1 MSRIGKAPIPI
12 PDKVTVNLSGLAVTV
27 KGPKGELSRTL
38 PEGVSISQD
47 GDQLLVA
54 PTSEARRSRERHGLS
69 RTLVANMIEGVS
81 QGFTRKLEIVGVGYR
96 AQVQGKKLVVSA
108 GYSHPVE
115 MVPPD
120 GVTFAVE
127 NNTTVIVSGADK
139 EVVGN
144 EAAKVRA
151 IRKPEP
157 YKGKGI
163 KYEGERILRKVG
175 KTGSGLAD
183 LPQNPF
189 SLVFDALA
197 LVGLRFPNR
206 THLGG
211 LIAHHLLVGT
221 GDDHR
226 GVVLHRKGDAIGG
239 NHFHRMAVAGA
250 DHELFALHLGP
261 VTHAHDLELAGE
273 PLAHPLDHVGHQGSA
288 QAVPLP
294 GTAGFAGGRNQKLV
308 AILADTD
315 PLGQGAAEL
324 TLGPLDGD
332 SETGEVHRDLVGN
345 GDGGFTNA

>member
-38 PEGVSISQD
+38 PDGVSISQE
-47 GDQLLVA
+47 GNQLLVA

-115 MVPPD
+115 MVPPE

-175 KTGSGLAD
+175 KTG
-183 LPQNPF
+183 
-189 SLVFDALA
+189 
-197 LVGLRFPNR
+197 
-206 THLGG
+206 
-211 LIAHHLLVGT
+211 
-221 GDDHR
+221 
-226 GVVLHRKGDAIGG
+226 K
-239 NHFHRMAVAGA
+239 
-250 DHELFALHLGP
+250 
-261 VTHAHDLELAGE
+261 
-273 PLAHPLDHVGHQGSA
+273 
-288 QAVPLP
+288 
-294 GTAGFAGGRNQKLV
+294 K
-308 AILADTD
+308 
-315 PLGQGAAEL
+315 
-324 TLGPLDGD
+324 
-332 SETGEVHRDLVGN
+332 
-345 GDGGFTNA
+345 